1 MSHPPQP
8 PSGQQWPNPQQGWGG
23 PPSGPP
29 SGPPGFPPQGPPGYP
44 PQGPPGFP
52 PQGPPG
58 FGQYG
63 GGFGGP
69 PKKSRTGLVI
79 GLVVGLVVLLIIGIV
94 VTAVLVTGGDDD
106 GDDKAGK
113 DRSSASSTSTTD
125 GTPSPTDPS
134 SATTPATPYSPTEDE
149 GTDDPAAHIDVEAA
163 EFADDWNFKFGDVE
177 HDATYLES
185 WKYDTCGPVE
195 EGSAL
200 TQQRCE
206 YAVQWT
212 YSALGGKAR
221 VTYIALVFD
230 TEAHAKAADASLSDK
245 DFDLRA
251 EAQFPNFVQGK
262 WNSGVVSNVIG
273 VTVGTT
279 KTKVDEKRLQSLVNY
294 MTTDYKLALQF
305 KQF

>member
-29 SGPPGFPPQGPPGYP
+29 IGPPGFP

-94 VTAVLVTGGDDD
+94 VTAVLVTGGDD

-163 EFADDWNFKFGDVE
+163 EFADDWDFKFGDVE
-177 HDATYLES
+177 HKATYLES

-262 WNSGVVSNVIG
+262 WNSGVVSNVVG

>member
-1 MSHPPQP
+1 
-8 PSGQQWPNPQQGWGG
+8 
-23 PPSGPP
+23 
-29 SGPPGFPPQGPPGYP
+29 
-44 PQGPPGFP
+44 PGFP

-58 FGQYG
+58 FAPYG

-69 PKKSRTGLVI
+69 PKKSRTGLVL
-79 GLVVGLVVLLIIGIV
+79 GLVALAMLLVVGVIV
-94 VTAVLVTGGDDD
+94 AAVLVIRGGDDD
-106 GDDKAGK
+106 DKEAGT
-113 DRSSASSTSTTD
+113 DRTTASSTSTTD
-125 GTPSPTDPS
+125 ATPTPTDPS
-134 SATTPATPYSPTEDE
+134 SATTPATPYSPTED
-149 GTDDPAAHIDVEAA
+149 GSDPPAARIDVEAA
-163 EFADDWNFKFGDVE
+163 EFADNWNFKFGDVE
-177 HDATYLES
+177 HDAKYLES

-212 YSALGGKAR
+212 YAALNGKAR

-230 TEAHAKAADASLSDK
+230 TEAHAKAADAALTDK

-262 WNSGVVSNVIG
+262 WNSGVVSNVVG

-279 KTKVDEKRLQSLVNY
+279 NTKVDDKNLQSLVNY

-305 KQF
+305 SQF

>member
-1 MSHPPQP
+1 MSYPPQP
-8 PSGQQWPNPQQGWGG
+8 PSGQQWPNPQHGWGG
-23 PPSGPP
+23 PSGGPP
-29 SGPPGFPPQGPPGYP
+29 SGPPGFPPP
-44 PQGPPGFP
+44 
-52 PQGPPG
+52 GPPG
-58 FGQYG
+58 FGPYG
-63 GGFGGP
+63 GGYGGP
-69 PKKSRTGLVI
+69 PKKSRTGLIV
-79 GLVVGLVVLLIIGIV
+79 GLVALVVLLVIGVV
-94 VTAVLVTGGDDD
+94 VTAVLVLGGDDD
-106 GDDKAGK
+106 DKSAGK
-113 DRSSASSTSTTD
+113 DRSTAASTSTTD
-125 GTPSPTDPS
+125 GTPTPTDPS

-149 GTDDPAAHIDVEAA
+149 GTDNPAARIDVEAA

-230 TEAHAKAADASLSDK
+230 TEAHAKAADASLSDE
-245 DFDLRA
+245 DFELRA

-262 WNSGVVSNVIG
+262 WNSGVVSNVVG

-279 KTKVDEKRLQSLVNY
+279 RTKVDEKRLQGLVNY
-294 MTTDYKLALQF
+294 MTTDYKVALQF